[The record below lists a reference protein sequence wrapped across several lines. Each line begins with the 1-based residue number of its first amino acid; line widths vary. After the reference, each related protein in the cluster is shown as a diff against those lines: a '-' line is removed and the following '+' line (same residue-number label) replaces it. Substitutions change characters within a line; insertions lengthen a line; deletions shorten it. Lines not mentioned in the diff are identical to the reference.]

1 MCIPAVTVMY
11 PTGALKETMRQFA
24 IITALSLAFACSS
37 RIEQTQVVE
46 AERLRAE
53 AINARDAAAYG
64 RLVSPNLVVTDPD
77 GEVLNRDDRMAAIDS
92 GAASN
97 ARRVESD
104 IDVRVYGDLAL
115 VLGRSDSQVNGEL
128 NRDFFMRAWANQDGA
143 LKMVGGHYT
152 RMSEY
157 AVTNSE
163 TFGAAE
169 RAIEESPIAAN
180 APSRDAEEQVKEAIR
195 EQHQAYWSKDPDR
208 YRRFAAA
215 DLLRVAEN
223 GVSTREQ
230 LITGMRA
237 NSRLPAPPSDQ
248 LDVQVRLFGN
258 AALATWLDQ
267 GGDLLGRFSQ
277 GRFTV
282 VLVRRGDVWQ
292 MVHIQTSGVKRQ
304 PAREGAM

>member
-1 MCIPAVTVMY
+1 M
-11 PTGALKETMRQFA
+11 KETMRQLTIVA
-24 IITALSLAFACSS
+24 ALSLAFACST
-37 RIEQTQVVE
+37 RIEQSQVVD
-46 AERLRAE
+46 AERARAE
-53 AINARDAAAYG
+53 AINAARRRRPIG
-64 RLVSPNLVVTDPD
+64 RLVSPDLVVIDPD
-77 GEVLNRDDRMAAIDS
+77 GEVLNRDDRIAAISS

-97 ARRVESD
+97 ARRVEND
-104 IDVRVYGDLAL
+104 VDVRVYGDLAL
-115 VLGRSDSQVNGEL
+115 VLGRSDSQANGEL
-128 NRDFFMRAWANQDGA
+128 NRDFFMRVWANRDGS
-143 LKMVGGHYT
+143 LKMVGAHYT
-152 RMSEY
+152 RISDH
-157 AVTNSE
+157 AVTQNES
-163 TFGAAE
+163 FGAAE
-169 RAIEESPIAAN
+169 RAIEESPVATN
-180 APSRDAEEQVKEAIR
+180 APDRNAEEQVKLAIR
-195 EQHQAYWSKDPDR
+195 EQHQAYWRKDPDR
-208 YRRFAAA
+208 YRMFAGA

-304 PAREGAM
+304 PAARRRDVESRA

>member
-1 MCIPAVTVMY
+1 MY
-11 PTGALKETMRQFA
+11 PTGALKETMRHFT
-24 IITALSLAFACSS
+24 IVMALSLAFACST
-37 RIEQTQVVE
+37 RIEQSKVAD
-46 AERLRAE
+46 AERARAE
-53 AINARDAAAYG
+53 AIARRDPAAYG
-64 RLVSPNLVVTDPD
+64 RLVSPDLVVIDPD
-77 GEVLNRDDRMAAIDS
+77 GEVLNRDDRIAAIGS

-104 IDVRVYGDLAL
+104 VDVRVFGDLAL
-115 VLGRSDSQVNGEL
+115 VLGRSDSQANGEL
-128 NRDFFMRAWANQDGA
+128 NRDFFMRVWANQDGS
-143 LKMVGGHYT
+143 LKMVGAHYT
-152 RMSEY
+152 RMSEH
-157 AVTNSE
+157 AVTHNES
-163 TFGAAE
+163 FGAAE
-169 RAIEESPIAAN
+169 RAIEESPVATT
-180 APSRDAEEQVKEAIR
+180 APDRDAEEQVKTAIR
-195 EQHQAYWSKDPDR
+195 EQHQAYWGKDPDR

-248 LDVQVRLFGN
+248 LDVRVHLFGN

-292 MVHIQTSGVKRQ
+292 MVHIQTSGVKQ
-304 PAREGAM
+304 PQAREDAM

>member
-1 MCIPAVTVMY
+1 M
-11 PTGALKETMRQFA
+11 KETMRQLT
-24 IITALSLAFACSS
+24 IVTALALAFACST
-37 RIEQTQVVE
+37 RIEPSQVVD
-46 AERLRAE
+46 AERARSE
-53 AINARDAAAYG
+53 AINARDAAAYS
-64 RLVSPNLVVTDPD
+64 RLVSPDLIVIDPD

-97 ARRVESD
+97 ARRVERD
-104 IDVRVYGDLAL
+104 LDVRVYGDLAL
-115 VLGRSDSQVNGEL
+115 VLGRSDSQANGEL
-128 NRDFFMRAWANQDGA
+128 NRDFFMRVWANHDGS

-152 RMSEY
+152 RLSDQ
-157 AVTNSE
+157 AVAQQE

-169 RAIEESPIAAN
+169 RAIEESPVATS
-180 APSRDAEEQVKEAIR
+180 APDRDAEAQVRQAIR
-195 EQHQAYWSKDPDR
+195 EQHQAYWAKDPDR
-208 YRRFAAA
+208 YRRYAAA

-230 LITGMRA
+230 LIAGMRG

-248 LDVQVRLFGN
+248 LDVKVRLFGN

-282 VLVRRGDVWQ
+282 VFVRRGDVWQ
-292 MVHIQTSGVKRQ
+292 MVHIQTSSVKQ
-304 PAREGAM
+304 PHAREGAM